1 MDLHQTRF
9 SSSSCSFYHVF
20 SFFIAHSYL
29 LQFFLLNFVCRSST
43 TKIVSICVQFISTQ
57 IKVIIQIFLNFSVV
71 LHLYY
76 VFTTSQ
82 SCSKFERMTH
92 RLIINI
98 NFHSIDSFIR
108 LHSEIPMR
116 HIHHNLHYASSLRPF
131 VHLKLCI

>member
-1 MDLHQTRF
+1 MYFH
-9 SSSSCSFYHVF
+9 SF
-20 SFFIAHSYL
+20 
-29 LQFFLLNFVCRSST
+29 LNFVCRSST

-57 IKVIIQIFLNFSVV
+57 IKVIIQIFLNFSLV

-76 VFTTSQ
+76 LFTTSK
-82 SCSKFERMTH
+82 SCSKFERITH

-131 VHLKLCI
+131 VHLKLCIWHMWHMTYDICHICDICDIWHMWVT

>member
-1 MDLHQTRF
+1 MRMDLHQTRF

-20 SFFIAHSYL
+20 SFFFKFCQYL
-29 LQFFLLNFVCRSST
+29 RNIHFHRVN
-43 TKIVSICVQFISTQ
+43 STQ
-57 IKVIIQIFLNFSVV
+57 IKVIIQIFLNFSLV

-76 VFTTSQ
+76 LFTTSK
-82 SCSKFERMTH
+82 SCSKFERITH